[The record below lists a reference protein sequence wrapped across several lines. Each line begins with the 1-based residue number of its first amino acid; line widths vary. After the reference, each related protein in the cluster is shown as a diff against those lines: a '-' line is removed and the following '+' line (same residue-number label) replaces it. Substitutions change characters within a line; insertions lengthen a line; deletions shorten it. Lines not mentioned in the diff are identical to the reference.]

1 MTLPATSVIAAASPA
16 LPADAHTPAPAL
28 RKAAQGFEAVFLR
41 EIISTMRE
49 AKLAEDIF
57 GSSATDSF
65 RQMSDANLADSMS
78 QMGQFGIAD
87 MIEQQFAQLSGG
99 ASQDKSGE

>member
-1 MTLPATSVIAAASPA
+1 MTLPSPSGIHTASPVSSA
-16 LPADAHTPAPAL
+16 ARPDPDPAL

-49 AKLAEDIF
+49 AKLAEDVF

-65 RQMSDANLADSMS
+65 RQMSDANLADGMS
-78 QMGQFGIAD
+78 QLGQFGIAE
-87 MIEQQFAQLSGG
+87 MIEQQFARLSGNL
-99 ASQDKSGE
+99 SQDKSGE